1 MKTKIILVLILFAFS
16 KIVIAQDIRE
26 LSFGKPFS
34 IVNLKSSEGTKAVNG
49 QWKFSNTTIVE
60 QSFNEPGSSKTDNLK
75 LYPTGKSIVTHNITP
90 KAGAIDFDDKSWE
103 NLSPESLEDRKGTGL
118 LSYVWYRIN
127 VTIPSTLAGNSV
139 EGATVYFEIVM
150 DDYAEVFVNGKLN
163 KTFGDANGQTISGY
177 NSRNRIVLT
186 NNAKAGEQFQIAV
199 LGINGP
205 IADLPDNYIWIRSAT
220 LDFYKQKPVNPD
232 WDSIGQIEKDDS
244 ALETILSSNAKVTKL
259 ADGFS
264 FTEGPVWHN
273 DGFLLFSDPNQ
284 NVIYKYDPITSNVSV
299 YITKSGY
306 AGMDIGERQ
315 QPGSN
320 GLTLDKEGRLVVCQ
334 HGNRRVIRHE
344 KKGPITI
351 LSDNWEGKKLN
362 SPNDIVLR
370 SDGIVYFTDPPYG
383 LPNFYNDKTKE
394 TPIQGVYA
402 IINGKTILLAKDLGG
417 PNGIAF
423 SPDEKYLYVS
433 NWDIRDIHNTKVIWK
448 YEVQKDGTLKNGRE
462 FFSMNNTPGDEAL
475 DGLKVD
481 NQGNIFCSAPGGIW
495 IISAQGKLLGKITA
509 PERPANMA
517 WGGKDGKTLYLTAH
531 TSLYKI
537 ETLTGK

>member
-1 MKTKIILVLILFAFS
+1 MKTKILLILLLFAFS
-16 KIVIAQDIRE
+16 KLAVAQDIRE

-49 QWKFSNTTIVE
+49 QWKFSNATIVE
-60 QSFNEPGSSKTDNLK
+60 QTFNEPGSSKTDNLK
-75 LYPTGKSIVTHNITP
+75 LYPTGKSIVTHNIAP
-90 KAGAIDFDDKSWE
+90 KAGAKDFDDKSWE
-103 NLSPESLEDRKGTGL
+103 NLAPESLEDRKGTGL

-127 VTIPSTLAGNSV
+127 VTIPATLAGNSV
-139 EGATVYFEIVM
+139 DGSTVYFEIVM

-163 KTFGDANGQTISGY
+163 KTFGDAGGQSISGY

-186 NNAKAGEQFQIAV
+186 NNAKAGEQYQIAI

-205 IADLPDNYIWIRSAT
+205 MADLPDNYIWIRSAT
-220 LDFYKQKPVNPD
+220 LDFYKQKPANAD
-232 WDSIGQIEKDDS
+232 WDSIGKIEKDDT
-244 ALETILSSNAKVTKL
+244 ALDNILLTDAKVTKL

-306 AGMDIGERQ
+306 AGMDIGERK

-320 GLTLDKEGRLVVCQ
+320 GLAFDKEGRLLVCQ
-334 HGNRRVIRHE
+334 HGNRRIIRHE
-344 KKGPITI
+344 KKGPITV

-370 SDGIVYFTDPPYG
+370 SDGTVYFTDPPYG

-394 TPIQGVYA
+394 TPDQGVYA
-402 IINGKTILLAKDLGG
+402 IIDGKTILVAKDLGG

-433 NWDIRDIHNTKVIWK
+433 NWDIRDIHKTKVIWK
-448 YEVQKDGTLKNGRE
+448 YEVQKDGTLKNGKE
-462 FFSMNNTPGDEAL
+462 FFNMNSTPDEEAL

-481 NQGNIFCSAPGGIW
+481 NQGNIFSSAPGGVW
-495 IISAQGKLLGKITA
+495 IISPQRKLLGKITA

-531 TSLYKI
+531 SSLYKI

>member
-1 MKTKIILVLILFAFS
+1 MKTKIVLAFVLFAFS
-16 KIVIAQDIRE
+16 KLVFAQDFRE

-34 IVNLKSSEGTKAVNG
+34 IVNLKSSEGIKVVNG
-49 QWKFSNTTIVE
+49 QWKFSNATIVE

-75 LYPTGKSIVTHNITP
+75 LYPTGKAIVTHNIAP
-90 KAGAIDFDDKSWE
+90 KAGIKDFDDKSWE
-103 NLSPESLEDRKGTGL
+103 NLTPESLEDRKGTGL

-127 VTIPSTLAGNSV
+127 VTIPATLAGNSV
-139 EGATVYFEIVM
+139 EGSTVYFEIVM

-163 KTFGDANGQTISGY
+163 KTFGDANGQAISGY

-186 NNAKAGEQFQIAV
+186 NNAKAGEQYQIAI

-205 IADLPDNYIWIRSAT
+205 MADLPDNYIWIRSAT
-220 LDFYKQKPVNPD
+220 LDFYKQKPANAD
-232 WDSIGQIEKDDS
+232 WDSIGKIEKVDT
-244 ALETILSSNAKVTKL
+244 ALDQILSTDAKVTKL

-264 FTEGPVWHN
+264 FTEGPVWNN

-306 AGMDIGERQ
+306 AGMDIGERK

-320 GLTLDKEGRLVVCQ
+320 GLAFDKEGRLVVCQ
-334 HGNRRVIRHE
+334 HGNRRIVRHE
-344 KKGPITI
+344 KKGPITV

-370 SDGIVYFTDPPYG
+370 SDGMVYFTDPPYG
-383 LPNFYNDKTKE
+383 LPNFFNDKTKE
-394 TPIQGVYA
+394 TPHQGVYA
-402 IINGKTILLAKDLGG
+402 IINGKTVLVAKDLGG

-433 NWDIRDIHNTKVIWK
+433 NWDIQDIHKTKVIWK
-448 YEVQKDGTLKNGRE
+448 YEVQNDGTLKNGKE
-462 FFSMNNTPGDEAL
+462 FFNMNSTPDDEAL

-481 NQGNIFCSAPGGIW
+481 NQGNIFSSAPGGVW
-495 IISAQGKLLGKITA
+495 IISPEGKLLGKITA

-531 TSLYKI
+531 SSLYKI